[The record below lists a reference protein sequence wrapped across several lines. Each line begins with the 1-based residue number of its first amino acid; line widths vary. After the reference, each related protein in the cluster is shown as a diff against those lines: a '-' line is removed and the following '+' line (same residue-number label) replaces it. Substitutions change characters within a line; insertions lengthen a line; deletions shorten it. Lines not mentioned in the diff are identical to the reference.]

1 MNAMSKIPLDQ
12 LKVHNGSKSATPV
25 GADAAGQL
33 LQLLTSCGDVVI
45 QLNPHGKIIAIS
57 GDAFFDEFLTDLTGQ
72 DITAV
77 AAEESVSVVTDLL
90 GEASLDGRG
99 YSARI
104 QLNPASPLAWAEL
117 RVHGSGNELG
127 YIAVLRNFSETVA
140 TEEKLQHY
148 ASQDILT
155 RLPNRMLMSAQVR
168 AAVATDEPFT
178 IIGINICEFKRI
190 NSALGLGAGDA
201 LLKLVSQRLAS
212 LARSNDVLAR
222 TDGNE
227 FTLLARGISSPEV
240 VQTVSGR
247 ILAALRSP
255 FDYQGQNVHLNA
267 AIGAAIYPEHGVTAD
282 ALIANMGEALSTA
295 KKRGSG
301 QYTLSEVSS
310 SSGRSSVELESAM
323 FQAVQ
328 HGEFSLEYQP
338 LVDAKTRKV
347 QGFEAL
353 MRWTRADGTRVPPSE
368 FIPIAERN
376 GLITLLGSWALKAAS
391 SDLVMLEKAVGH
403 PVYMSVNVSPVQFKS
418 GRLHGHVV
426 DALTL
431 AGVAPSQLLLE
442 ITEGAVMSDPEKSE
456 AVLTELA
463 ELGVKI
469 AIDDFGTGY
478 SSLAYLKKFPISIIK
493 VDRAFIKDLP
503 NSSKDDAICRAV
515 IGLAELLNL
524 KTVAEGVETQEQLEL
539 LTHYGCDTIQGYFT
553 GRPACPKAL
562 VEQFASARE
571 AITE

>member
-1 MNAMSKIPLDQ
+1 MNAVSNNPLD
-12 LKVHNGSKSATPV
+12 LSNTANGSKSATPV
-25 GADAAGQL
+25 SAGAGAQL

-45 QLNPHGKIIAIS
+45 QLDTSGKISAIS
-57 GDAFFDEFLTDLTGQ
+57 GDAFFDEFLSTLTGQ

-77 AAEESVSVVTDLL
+77 AADESFDVVTNLL

-104 QLNPASPLAWAEL
+104 RLNPSSPLAWAEL
-117 RVHGSGNELG
+117 RVHGSGNEFG

-140 TEEKLQHY
+140 AEERLQHI
-148 ASQDILT
+148 ASQDFLT
-155 RLPNRMLMSAQVR
+155 RLPNRMIMQDEVR
-168 AAVATDEPFT
+168 SAVATGEPFT
-178 IIGINICEFKRI
+178 VIGINICEFKRV

-227 FTLLARGISSPEV
+227 FTLLARGVSSPDV

-267 AIGAAIYPEHGVTAD
+267 AIGAAIFPEHGTIAD
-282 ALIANMGEALSTA
+282 VLLASMGEALSTA

-301 QYTLSEVSS
+301 QYTLSEVSA

-328 HGEFSLEYQP
+328 HGEFSLDYQP
-338 LVDAKTRKV
+338 LVDAATLKV

-353 MRWTRADGTRVPPSE
+353 MRWVRPDGTRVPPAE

-376 GLITLLGSWALKAAS
+376 GLITLLGSWALRAAC
-391 SDLVMLEKAVGH
+391 SDLVALEKAVGH

-418 GRLHGHVV
+418 GRLHGHVT

-431 AGVAPSQLLLE
+431 SGVAPSQLLLE
-442 ITEGAVMSDPEKSE
+442 ITEGALMSDPEKSE
-456 AVLTELA
+456 EVLNELVA
-463 ELGVKI
+463 LDVKI
-469 AIDDFGTGY
+469 AIDDFGTSY
-478 SSLAYLKKFPISIIK
+478 SSLAYLKRFPISIIK

-503 NSSKDDAICRAV
+503 NSTKDDAICRAV

-524 KTVAEGVETQEQLEL
+524 ETVAEGVETQEQLEL
-539 LTHYGCDTIQGYFT
+539 LAHYGCDTIQGYLT
-553 GRPACPKAL
+553 GRPTCPKVLA
-562 VEQFASARE
+562 EQFIAARE
-571 AITE
+571 KISE